1 MMRTNGREDDMM
13 RTNGREDD
21 MIRTNASEDGTGDA
35 IVYVPVPQYLLP
47 IVYRV
52 LAQALTD
59 PATVILGADDAGAQR
74 AMIDLIVAAAR
85 EPALAADTQPVALTA
100 LYDAYRRAYPSI
112 GMGVTRA
119 SFERCVVAHC
129 INVPARFPDATAPRQ
144 AAVWLA
150 QPLFKRVATGDY
162 MLLSD
167 EERGRFRRCVD
178 ADSAVVYAEAYD
190 IADLVPPAGASPGAE
205 RS

>member
-1 MMRTNGREDDMM
+1 MMATSARE
-13 RTNGREDD
+13 G
-21 MIRTNASEDGTGDA
+21 GTGEG

-47 IVYRV
+47 TVYRV

-59 PATVILGADDAGAQR
+59 PAAVIMGTDDVGAER
-74 AMIDLIVAAAR
+74 AMIDLIVAAAG
-85 EPALAADTQPVALTA
+85 EPALAADTQPVALSA

-112 GMGVTRA
+112 GMGVTRV
-119 SFERCVVAHC
+119 SFERCVLAHC
-129 INVPARFPDATAPRQ
+129 INVPARFPDATAPRE
-144 AAVWLA
+144 AALWLT

-190 IADLVPPAGASPGAE
+190 IADLVPPAGASPGGE